1 VTVVEGT
8 HGARFVILAGMSTI
22 DDGVPTGA
30 TPPLWRQRDFLLL
43 WSGQTVSRLGSQ
55 VSNIALP
62 LLALA
67 LTRSPPQAGFIAA
80 AQSLPYL
87 LLSLPA
93 GALVDRWDRKRVM
106 IVCDAARF
114 LTMASIPLAYV
125 AGRLEVAQLYA
136 VALVMG
142 LALVFFDAAEFAAL
156 PRVVPESQLTR
167 AAGLNATAESGA
179 YLVGPGLAGVL
190 IGLARSTVP
199 GAALA
204 YLVDSLS
211 YLISL
216 LTLGF
221 IRLPFQDGQATP
233 PHVALS
239 LRAVRA
245 EIIEGVRFLWAQR
258 RLRAIALL
266 STAINLLDGPM
277 MLAVIV
283 LARDELHADAR
294 TIGLIFSVAG
304 AGELLGS
311 FLAPWV
317 EARVRLGRA
326 LIGAVAV
333 WALAMPLEAAAV
345 SPLMLIA
352 GAALADMMI
361 PIYNVTQVAYRL
373 SLIPDALQGRV
384 NSAYRLP
391 SYGSQLIGT
400 AVGGVLIGTLG
411 ARPVLWLIAGG
422 LALCALAAGLTPL
435 RRA

>member
-1 VTVVEGT
+1 MVTDPCRPCYSEGMTATDPVVPANEP
-8 HGARFVILAGMSTI
+8 R
-22 DDGVPTGA
+22 
-30 TPPLWRQRDFLLL
+30 PLWRNRNFLLL
-43 WSGQTVSRLGSQ
+43 WGGQTVSRLGSR
-55 VSNIALP
+55 VSDIALP
-62 LLALA
+62 LLVLA
-67 LTRSPPQAGFIAA
+67 LTRSPAQAGFIAA

-106 IVCDAARF
+106 IVCDMARC
-114 LTMASIPLAYV
+114 LALGSIPLAYARGQLGV
-125 AGRLEVAQLYA
+125 GQLYVVA
-136 VALVMG
+136 VAAG
-142 LALVFFDAAEFAAL
+142 LALVFFDAAELASL
-156 PRVVPESQLTR
+156 PRVVPEGQLAR
-167 AAGLNATAESGA
+167 AAGLNATAESA
-179 YLVGPGLAGVL
+179 TYLVGPGLAGVV
-190 IGLARSTVP
+190 IGLARTVTA

-211 YLISL
+211 YLASVF
-216 LTLGF
+216 TLGF
-221 IRLPFQDGQATP
+221 IRLPFQEDRAG
-233 PHVALS
+233 ALRPVLS
-239 LRAVRA
+239 AGALRA
-245 EIIEGVRFLWAQR
+245 EIAEGLRFLWGQR

-266 STAINLLDGPM
+266 SMGVNLLDGPLL
-277 MLAVIV
+277 LAVIV

-311 FLAPWV
+311 FVAPWV
-317 EARVRLGRA
+317 QARVRMGGA
-326 LIGAVAV
+326 LIGAVTV

-361 PIYNVTQVAYRL
+361 PIYHVAQVSYRL

-391 SYGSQLIGT
+391 SYGSGLLGT
-400 AVGGVLIGTLG
+400 AVGGALLG
-411 ARPVLWLIAGG
+411 LLGPRPVLWIIAGG
-422 LALCALAAGLTPL
+422 LGLCAVAASLTPL

>member
-1 VTVVEGT
+1 MTATDPVVPANEP
-8 HGARFVILAGMSTI
+8 R
-22 DDGVPTGA
+22 
-30 TPPLWRQRDFLLL
+30 PLWRNRNFLLL
-43 WSGQTVSRLGSQ
+43 WGGQTVSRLGSR
-55 VSNIALP
+55 VSDIALP
-62 LLALA
+62 LLVLA
-67 LTRSPPQAGFIAA
+67 LTRSPAQAGFIAA

-106 IVCDAARF
+106 IVCDMARC
-114 LTMASIPLAYV
+114 LALGSIPLAYARGQLGV
-125 AGRLEVAQLYA
+125 GQLYVVA
-136 VALVMG
+136 VAAG
-142 LALVFFDAAEFAAL
+142 LALVFFDAAELASL
-156 PRVVPESQLTR
+156 PRVVPEGQLAR
-167 AAGLNATAESGA
+167 AAGLNATAESA
-179 YLVGPGLAGVL
+179 TYLVGPGLAGVV
-190 IGLARSTVP
+190 IGLARTVTA

-211 YLISL
+211 YLASVF
-216 LTLGF
+216 TLGF
-221 IRLPFQDGQATP
+221 IRLPFQEDRAG
-233 PHVALS
+233 ALRPVLS
-239 LRAVRA
+239 AGALRA
-245 EIIEGVRFLWAQR
+245 EIAEGLRFLWGQR

-266 STAINLLDGPM
+266 SMGVNLLDGPLL
-277 MLAVIV
+277 LAVIV

-311 FLAPWV
+311 FVAPWV
-317 EARVRLGRA
+317 QARVRMGGA
-326 LIGAVAV
+326 LIGAVTV

-361 PIYNVTQVAYRL
+361 PIYHVAQVSYRL

-391 SYGSQLIGT
+391 SYGSGLLGT
-400 AVGGVLIGTLG
+400 AVGGALLG
-411 ARPVLWLIAGG
+411 LLGPRPVLWIIAGG
-422 LALCALAAGLTPL
+422 LGLCAVAASLTPL